1 MSTIKSSSEDLTL
14 NADGSNEVKFQINAV
29 EKASIS
35 SAGAF
40 TATTID
46 ATKLTGEKR
55 NYIIDGDFSQFP
67 EGTGAT
73 SDSGYTSALFQSSH
87 TTAGTITTERSTDVP
102 TVAQSNHTSSYSK
115 LSKCTGTDVSIA
127 AGDTISY
134 RYYMTG
140 SDFAHLHQQQVTLSF
155 WHKTAAA
162 NSGDTYA
169 VTFMNGSFN
178 RSYIHEYTSTSS
190 WQQET
195 VTLTLDTSGTWLFTE
210 ADVGLRI
217 IFTYMSGTNYQGT
230 ADAWSGN
237 LHYATSNTSNFMD
250 NTSNE
255 VYLSQVGLYLGSTAP
270 TFSSPPIATVKDQVA
285 YYVQRYGGTVSN
297 HDICSGMAENGTGAY
312 GLLKFP
318 KVMRATPTMTRFD
331 ATCLQAHQGVGV
343 DNATAITFGN
353 ISKQGARILV
363 TVSSGLAGD
372 GGVIL
377 RTVDSGD
384 WVQADARH

>member
-1 MSTIKSSSEDLTL
+1 
-14 NADGSNEVKFQINAV
+14 V

-40 TATTID
+40 TSTTID

-55 NYIIDGDFSQFP
+55 NFIIDGDFTQWP

-217 IFTYMSGTNYQGT
+217 IFTYMSGTTFQGT

-255 VYLSQVGLYLGSTAP
+255 VYLSQVSLTLGSTAP
-270 TFSSPPIATVKDQVA
+270 TFSSPPIATVKDQMDW
-285 YYVQRYGGTVSN
+285 YVQRWNFDQVTTEHGMIGAGHVYSTNTVLF
-297 HDICSGMAENGTGAY
+297 TK
-312 GLLKFP
+312 KFD
-318 KVMRATPTMTRFD
+318 KELRAVP
-331 ATCLQAHQGVGV
+331 A
-343 DNATAITFGN
+343 
-353 ISKQGARILV
+353 V
-363 TVSSGLAGD
+363 TSSGSGTFEAYYGTSQTDFGALTAGHVGKHGCRLTAVAVTGTPFTVGEAVDIRRD
-372 GGVIL
+372 GTDVCWIMA
-377 RTVDSGD
+377 DS
-384 WVQADARH
+384 RH